1 MQGEFFHAN
10 FIYKRVYRFS
20 AADPCFLFCLLLKA
34 KRILLH
40 FTRQLLY
47 ITYQI
52 LHQCIQVVF
61 IQNLIYITAVCIQE
75 CLFIQCYL
83 TSDCL
88 VQENKVY
95 DSNLTVHVY
104 VTVQRNQRLL
114 SSGCCGCGSLCSC
127 SGWLCCSGCCGGCG
141 SRLCCSGCC
150 GGCSSLCCCSG
161 WLCCS
166 GSCCGSRRRCSCC
179 GGSCSCSCGFFRNQY
194 ADRTIYICYVYLF
207 FILGNPFKCKTA
219 SAVLLFLVEVQREF
233 IVILALD
240 VIRIICLTSFPP
252 IAAKSSAVTFG
263 IL

>member
-47 ITYQI
+47 IAYQI

-61 IQNLIYITAVCIQE
+61 IQNLIHITAVCIQE

-88 VQENKVY
+88 VQENNVY

-150 GGCSSLCCCSG
+150 C
-161 WLCCS
+161 
-166 GSCCGSRRRCSCC
+166 GSCRSCSCC
-179 GGSCSCSCGFFRNQY
+179 GRSRCCG
-194 ADRTIYICYVYLF
+194 C
-207 FILGNPFKCKTA
+207 
-219 SAVLLFLVEVQREF
+219 
-233 IVILALD
+233 
-240 VIRIICLTSFPP
+240 
-252 IAAKSSAVTFG
+252 
-263 IL
+263 